1 MQRTVRIADFELP
14 RGAITI
20 EQLMAMEPSTWEHV
34 RGQIT
39 RRRRKD
45 PERPLARCRQCRGSV
60 FVRAPGPGQSDFP
73 IFIHHSGE
81 GTNCP
86 WYQGVNL
93 TPDNARAAQY
103 QGHQETALHRSLCD
117 KIAELLKR
125 EPRCTKIS
133 VDRYLKPQVE
143 ERGRYPDVYAEMEG
157 LGKFAF
163 EVQLSKP
170 FIFEI
175 AARHLH
181 YEAEGISLIWVFH
194 ELADELPQ
202 GFRDVITAQRG
213 NAFVFDQSAFEAS
226 VAADRLT
233 LSAYWKATTDGSSRV
248 WLPLMTLTSVQ
259 DAPSSSKIAGL
270 PSSSPFARLV
280 APNGIRR

>member
-1 MQRTVRIADFELP
+1 
-14 RGAITI
+14 
-20 EQLMAMEPSTWEHV
+20 MEEH
-34 RGQIT
+34 
-39 RRRRKD
+39 
-45 PERPLARCRQCRGSV
+45 
-60 FVRAPGPGQSDFP
+60 
-73 IFIHHSGE
+73 
-81 GTNCP
+81 
-86 WYQGVNL
+86 
-93 TPDNARAAQY
+93 
-103 QGHQETALHRSLCD
+103 
-117 KIAELLKR
+117 
-125 EPRCTKIS
+125 
-133 VDRYLKPQVE
+133 
-143 ERGRYPDVYAEMEG
+143 GRYPDVYAEMEG